1 MPRSGALV
9 LLVCVTLLAACD
21 DENATVLRG
30 TFVEDGAPGE
40 FFIRG
45 NATQRLKCV
54 YNGTDDNTP
63 LSGAMFEYP
72 LIGGGEIRGPGG
84 WRVIFVQAEAERVQM
99 TVQDQSGAPNAEL
112 SQRMRS
118 RLDACGWT

>member
-1 MPRSGALV
+1 MTRLRAGFLLGV
-9 LLVCVTLLAACD
+9 LALAACD
-21 DENATVLRG
+21 DESATILRG

-45 NATQRLKCV
+45 DATQRLKCV
-54 YNGTDDNTP
+54 YNGTDDNVP
-63 LSGAMFEYP
+63 LSGTMFEYP
-72 LIGGGEIRGPGG
+72 VIGGGEIRGPGG
-84 WRVIFVQAEAERVQM
+84 WRATFVQAEYDRVRM
-99 TVQDQSGAPNAEL
+99 TVRDKSGAANPEL

>member
-1 MPRSGALV
+1 MKLRQLCIAL
-9 LLVCVTLLAACD
+9 LALAACD

-45 NATQRLKCV
+45 DATQRLKCV
-54 YNGTDDNTP
+54 YNGTDDNFP
-63 LSGAMFEYP
+63 LSGALIEYP
-72 LIGGGEIRGPGG
+72 IIGGGEIRGPGG
-84 WRVIFVQAEAERVQM
+84 WRATFIQAEGERVRM
-99 TVQDQSGAPNAEL
+99 TVRGKGGAYDPEL
-112 SQRMRS
+112 SQNMRS